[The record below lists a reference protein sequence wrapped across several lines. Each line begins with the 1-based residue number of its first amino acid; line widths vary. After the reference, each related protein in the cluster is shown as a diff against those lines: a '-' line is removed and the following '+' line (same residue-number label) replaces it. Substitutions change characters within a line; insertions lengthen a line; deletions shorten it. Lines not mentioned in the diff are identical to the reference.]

1 MPGRRRTWRSKPC
14 RCEVTAAPDGQTA
27 DAQEYGLP
35 PGFVQ
40 EIEQALDDHRL
51 AEVEERLAPLHS
63 ADLAAL
69 LEALHPD
76 DRRVVVGLI
85 RIQLTTDA
93 EALAWLNEDVRQEVL
108 DLLGPQDVAAALQE
122 LDSDDALAL
131 IETLDE
137 GERDAVLANI
147 PAEERRV
154 LLEGLDFPE
163 YSAGRLMQRELV
175 SVPDYWTVGK
185 TIDWLRTAEDLPDEF
200 YSLFLV
206 DLHGNPRG
214 QLPLSRFLRGRR
226 PAKLAELELEDIHP
240 IPAEMDQEEV
250 ALLFRRYGMVSA
262 PVVDGNGKLL
272 GVITLD
278 DVVDVID
285 EEAESDIFRLGG
297 IGEQSDLYRDVAATT
312 RSRFSWLFVN
322 LLTAVLASSV
332 IGLFEDVISKVVA
345 LAVLMPIVAS
355 MGGNAGTQTLTVAV
369 RALAMRELT
378 DSNAVRILWKEVL
391 VGVINGLLFAAI
403 AGGVVWLWFSDPR
416 LAVVIGAAMVIN
428 LLAAAFS
435 GTVIPLAM
443 QRFGIDPAVSS
454 AVFLTTV
461 TDVVGFFAF
470 LGLAAL
476 ILL

>member
-1 MPGRRRTWRSKPC
+1 M
-14 RCEVTAAPDGQTA
+14 TAAPDPQTA

-262 PVVDGNGKLL
+262 PVVDQNGKLL

-378 DSNAVRILWKEVL
+378 DSNAVRVLWKEVL
-391 VGVINGLLFAAI
+391 VGAVNGLLFAAI
-403 AGGVVWLWFSDPR
+403 AGGVVWLWFADPR
-416 LAVVIGAAMVIN
+416 LALVIGAAMIIN

-435 GTVIPLAM
+435 GAVIPLAM

>member
-1 MPGRRRTWRSKPC
+1 MMAPS
-14 RCEVTAAPDGQTA
+14 AARQAPA
-27 DAQEYGLP
+27 DPQDYGLP

-40 EIEQALDDHRL
+40 EIEAALDEHRL
-51 AEVEERLAPLHS
+51 DAVEERLAPLHS
-63 ADLAAL
+63 ADLAIL

-85 RIQLTTDA
+85 RTQLTTDA
-93 EALAWLNEDVRQEVL
+93 EALAWLNEDVREEVL
-108 DLLGPQDVAAALQE
+108 DLLGPQDVAAAVRE

-137 GERDAVLANI
+137 GDRREVLANI

-154 LLEGLDFPE
+154 LLEALDFPE

-185 TIDWLRTAEDLPDEF
+185 AIDWLRSADGLPDDF

-206 DLHGNPRG
+206 DLHGRPSG
-214 QLPLSRFLRGRR
+214 QLPLSQLLRGQR
-226 PAKLAELELEDIHP
+226 PAKLAELGLEDIHP
-240 IPAEMDQEEV
+240 IPATMDQEEV

-262 PVVDGNGKLL
+262 PVVDRDGKLL

-285 EEAESDIFRLGG
+285 EEAEEDIFRLGG
-297 IGEQSDLYRDVAATT
+297 IGGHSDLYRDVATTT

-322 LLTAVLASSV
+322 LLTAVLASGV
-332 IGLFEDVISKVVA
+332 IGLFEGTISQVVA

-378 DSNAVRILWKEVL
+378 DGNAVRVLWKEVL

-403 AGGVVWLWFSDPR
+403 AGGVVWLWFGDPR
-416 LAVVIGAAMVIN
+416 LAAVIGAAMIIN
-428 LLAAAFS
+428 LVAAAFS
-435 GTVIPLAM
+435 GTVIPLAL
-443 QRFGIDPAVSS
+443 QRFGVDPAVSS
-454 AVFLTTV
+454 GVFLTTV

-476 ILL
+476 VLL

>member
-1 MPGRRRTWRSKPC
+1 M
-14 RCEVTAAPDGQTA
+14 TAAPDGQTA

-40 EIEQALDDHRL
+40 GIEEALDDHRL

-185 TIDWLRTAEDLPDEF
+185 TIDWLRTADDLPDEF

-378 DSNAVRILWKEVL
+378 DSNAVRVLWKEVL
-391 VGVINGLLFAAI
+391 VGAVNGLLFAAI
-403 AGGVVWLWFSDPR
+403 AGGVVWLWFGDPR
-416 LAVVIGAAMVIN
+416 LALVIGAAMIIN

-435 GTVIPLAM
+435 GAVIPLAM

>member
-1 MPGRRRTWRSKPC
+1 M
-14 RCEVTAAPDGQTA
+14 TAAPEGDKA
-27 DAQEYGLP
+27 PAEAQEYGLP

-40 EIEQALDDHRL
+40 EIEEALDDHRL

-85 RIQLTTDA
+85 RVQLTTDA

-137 GERDAVLANI
+137 GGRDAVLANI
-147 PAEERRV
+147 PAEERRL

-175 SVPDYWTVGK
+175 AVPDYWTVGK

-206 DLHGNPRG
+206 DAHGLPTG

-226 PAKLAELELEDIHP
+226 PAKLAELGLEDIHP

-262 PVVDGNGKLL
+262 PVVDRNGKLL

-285 EEAESDIFRLGG
+285 EEAEEDIFRLGG

-332 IGLFEDVISKVVA
+332 IGLFEDTISKVVA

-391 VGVINGLLFAAI
+391 VGTINGLLFAAI
-403 AGGVVWLWFSDPR
+403 AGGVVWLWFADPR
-416 LAVVIGAAMVIN
+416 LAVVIGAAMIIN

-435 GTVIPLAM
+435 GTVIPLAL
-443 QRFGIDPAVSS
+443 QRFGVDPAVSS
-454 AVFLTTV
+454 GVFLTTV